1 MLEAL
6 ARAVD
11 ELVDADVSEMC
22 DSELRETFVAS
33 RRNADR
39 HASFEARVLLAIQRR
54 GIPAGDG
61 ASSTAAWAQWQ
72 SGLRVSEAKA
82 ILATAKACEVLP
94 LTEKAW
100 AQAEI
105 STSAARAIGRG
116 IREGH
121 EDVYAAIEEQL
132 VGCGR
137 SRDLR
142 GLDMLIAHYQTR
154 VDALDGTE
162 PSELNGLRLSRV
174 GNRWKGNSD
183 LDEVAGLTHD
193 EALRAAMD
201 RPSEDDTR
209 TPAKRRADAS
219 TRIHR
224 FFLDHAYI
232 SVEGGER
239 PHVSF
244 VIHHERGPQG
254 QSILT
259 ADAALTLPDIEQ
271 LLCDAR
277 ITRIV
282 LDPDSIPLDVGR
294 ASYTPS
300 KPLRRA
306 VVVRDRHCR
315 FPGCDRR
322 PSWSQTH
329 HTDPWETGG
338 ETKLTNLVLLCDYH
352 HHVVHKPGW
361 RATFDGHTFTVTNPD
376 GKHIGTTRAPPR

>member
-11 ELVDADVSEMC
+11 EFVDADVSEMC
-22 DSELRETFVAS
+22 DSELREAYVAL
-33 RRNADR
+33 RLNADR
-39 HASFEARVLLAIQRR
+39 QASFEARVLLAIHRR
-54 GIPAGDG
+54 AIPAGDG
-61 ASSTAAWAQWQ
+61 ASSTGAWAQWQ
-72 SGLRVSEAKA
+72 AGLRVSDAKA
-82 ILATAKACEVLP
+82 LLAAAQACESLP
-94 LTEKAW
+94 LTAKAW

-105 STSAARAIGRG
+105 STSAARTIGRG
-116 IREGH
+116 IRDGH
-121 EDVYAAIEEQL
+121 EDVYAAIEDQL
-132 VGCGR
+132 VGCAR

-142 GLDMLIAHYQTR
+142 GLDLLIGHYQTR
-154 VDALDGTE
+154 VDALDRTE
-162 PSELNGLRLSRV
+162 PSELNGLHLSRV

-183 LDEVAGLTHD
+183 LDELAGLTHD

-224 FFLDHAYI
+224 FFLDHAELPLE
-232 SVEGGER
+232 SGER
-239 PHVSF
+239 PHLN
-244 VIHHERGPQG
+244 IILHYEPGPT
-254 QSILT
+254 SPTFT
-259 ADAALTLPDIEQ
+259 ADAALSDLDIEA

-277 ITRIV
+277 LTRMI
-282 LDPDSIPLDVGR
+282 LDPESIPLDVGR
-294 ASYTPS
+294 ASYSPS

-338 ETKLTNLVLLCDYH
+338 ETKLTKLVLLCDYH

-361 RATFDGHTFTVTNPD
+361 RATFDGHTFTITNPN
-376 GKHIGTTRAPPR
+376 GKHIGETRAPPR